1 MLNFEEFQDY
11 TQRALADHLP
21 GELEG
26 ATVRLNEVR
35 KNNGLVLH
43 GITVQP
49 VGSAVAPNIYLE
61 SYFEDY
67 KNGKGLDEVLD
78 KIARCAADHIE
89 PTDRMVTF
97 AHDFIDFN
105 NVRDKVIMV
114 VCNTE
119 QNRDLLATVPHT
131 EKEDLS
137 LIYKVAMGKD
147 ENGLATILINN
158 DHMSTWGVT
167 TEQLHELAMEN
178 TKELFPVTVQ
188 SMNDVMREMF
198 GNDGM
203 PDEIVEM
210 MFQDMP
216 PDEQMYVI
224 SNDSKINGAASMFY
238 EEALAKL
245 SEQIGSD
252 LYILPS
258 SVHEVIAVSTHMGDP
273 ETLSNM
279 VQEINGSEVS
289 AEERLSDH
297 VYKFDAEK
305 RSLTLADTSIE
316 EIRSMVSEETP
327 KYDATRNESEGAR
340 PRHHR

>member
-11 TQRALADHLP
+11 VQRALSNHLP
-21 GELEG
+21 ESLEG
-26 ATVRLNEVR
+26 ATIRLNEVR

-43 GITVQP
+43 GVTVQP

-67 KNGKGLDEVLD
+67 KNGNGLEEVLY
-78 KIARCAADHIE
+78 KIARCAADHME
-89 PTDRMVTF
+89 PTDRMVSF
-97 AHDFIDFN
+97 AHDFLDFN

-114 VCNTE
+114 VCNTA
-119 QNRDLLATVPHT
+119 QNMDLLATVPHT
-131 EKEDLS
+131 EREDLS

-147 ENGLATILINN
+147 ENGLATVLINN
-158 DHMSTWGVT
+158 DHMSAWDVT

-178 TKELFPVTVQ
+178 TKELMPVTVQ
-188 SMNDVMREMF
+188 SMNDVMKEMF

-203 PDEIVEM
+203 PEEMMEM

-216 PDEQMYVI
+216 ADEQMYVI
-224 SNDSKINGAASMFY
+224 SNESKINGAASMFY

-245 SEQIGSD
+245 SDHVGSD

-258 SVHEVIAVSTHMGDP
+258 SVHEVIAVSVNMGDP
-273 ETLSNM
+273 EMLSNM
-279 VQEINGSEVS
+279 VREVNGSEVS
-289 AEERLSDH
+289 MEEKLSDH
-297 VYKFDAEK
+297 VYRFDAAN
-305 RSLTLADTSIE
+305 RTLSLADTSIE
-316 EIRSMVSEETP
+316 EIKAMVSEETP
-327 KYDATRNESEGAR
+327 SYEATKNETEGAR